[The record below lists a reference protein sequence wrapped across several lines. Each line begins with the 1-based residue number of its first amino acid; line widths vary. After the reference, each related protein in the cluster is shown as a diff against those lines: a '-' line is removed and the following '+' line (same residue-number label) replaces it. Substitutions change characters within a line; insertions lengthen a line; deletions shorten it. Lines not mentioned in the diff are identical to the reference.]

1 MTSAFLSVA
10 LLVGLSFHLVHL
22 VRRSRAKAAALLAA
36 DLFSISAV
44 VDDVRNV
51 SDGTAGVVTFDGT
64 WQGHAVQIRT
74 IVDTLATRKLPA
86 FWMSV
91 TVSGETRI
99 PATFDMMM
107 RPASVTTFSNFDFLQ
122 HTLDTPANFPEGAVV
137 RTEKAGVVL
146 PLELIARH
154 LAVFEDGRTKELL
167 ITRNGVR
174 LVWLL
179 AEADRA
185 RYGVFRQAE
194 FSGARIDPN
203 VVSGL
208 LTELSDLRTAINRQA
223 FEVAA

>member
-1 MTSAFLSVA
+1 MTSALLAAA
-10 LLVGLSFHLVHL
+10 LLLGLCAHLIHLVG
-22 VRRSRAKAAALLAA
+22 RSREKAAALLAA
-36 DLFSISAV
+36 DLASIGAV
-44 VDDVRNV
+44 VDDVRDV
-51 SDGTAGVVTFDGT
+51 SDGTAGVVTFAGK
-64 WQGHAVQIRT
+64 WRGRPVQLRT

-86 FWMSV
+86 LWLSV

-122 HTLDTPANFPEGAVV
+122 HTLDTPANFPEGAVI
-137 RTEKAGVVL
+137 RTESPGVDL

-154 LAVFEDGRTKELL
+154 LGVFEDGRAKELL

-203 VVSGL
+203 TVAALLAALSGL
-208 LTELSDLRTAINRQA
+208 RVAINRQA
-223 FEVAA
+223 LEVAA